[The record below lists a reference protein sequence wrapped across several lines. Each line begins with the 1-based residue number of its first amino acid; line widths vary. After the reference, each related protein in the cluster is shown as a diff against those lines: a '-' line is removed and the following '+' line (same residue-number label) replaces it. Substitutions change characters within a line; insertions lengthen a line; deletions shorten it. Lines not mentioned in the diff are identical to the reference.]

1 MEKIKGRFAPSPS
14 GRMHLGNAFCALL
27 AWLAC
32 RSAGGMMTL
41 RVEDLDPERC
51 RPTYAWRLMEDLEWM
66 GLDWDQGPRPG
77 QPPDRYWQS
86 QRGEIYGRALEKLR
100 EQGLLYPC
108 FCTRAELHAAQ
119 APHAADGL
127 FVYDGRCRSLS
138 PERRRELAQKRK
150 PAVRLQ
156 VPAERIEFFDGCQG
170 LCGQDLQT
178 ECGDFI
184 LRRSDGAWA
193 YQLAVVCDDGAM
205 GVNQVVRGRDL
216 LSSTP
221 RQLLLY
227 RLIGLKPPQ
236 FYHIPLL
243 LSAEGRR
250 LSKRDGDLDLGALR
264 EKRTAEELTGYLAWL
279 AGLLERPEPASPGQL
294 LPLFDWGKIPRQDI
308 RLPKGL
314 FAEK

>member
-1 MEKIKGRFAPSPS
+1 
-14 GRMHLGNAFCALL
+14 
-27 AWLAC
+27 
-32 RSAGGMMTL
+32 
-41 RVEDLDPERC
+41 
-51 RPTYAWRLMEDLEWM
+51 
-66 GLDWDQGPRPG
+66 
-77 QPPDRYWQS
+77 
-86 QRGEIYGRALEKLR
+86 
-100 EQGLLYPC
+100 
-108 FCTRAELHAAQ
+108 
-119 APHAADGL
+119 
-127 FVYDGRCRSLS
+127 
-138 PERRRELAQKRK
+138 
-150 PAVRLQ
+150 
-156 VPAERIEFFDGCQG
+156 
-170 LCGQDLQT
+170 
-178 ECGDFI
+178 
-184 LRRSDGAWA
+184 
-193 YQLAVVCDDGAM
+193 M